1 MDVLGKN
8 GDLLLKLMS
17 ASVARHD
24 AIASNLAN
32 QNVAG
37 YKRQDVAFESLVLE
51 ALDSGRDAAAVD
63 MELSIDEETPAR
75 ADGNNVSPEEEASLM
90 SENRIR
96 FELYAMLLRGNND
109 LLSQAI
115 NGDR

>member
-17 ASVARHD
+17 ASAARHD

-37 YKRQDVAFESLVLE
+37 YKRQEVQFESLVLD
-51 ALDSGRDAAAVD
+51 ALNTGGDPGQVEVQLEVD
-63 MELSIDEETPAR
+63 DLTPGR
-75 ADGNNVSPEEEASLM
+75 ADGNNVVVEDEVALQRENLIRYQLWSTLIRSKSSLIE
-90 SENRIR
+90 S
-96 FELYAMLLRGNND
+96 
-109 LLSQAI
+109 AI
-115 NGDR
+115 HGDR

>member
-51 ALDSGRDAAAVD
+51 NL
-63 MELSIDEETPAR
+63 
-75 ADGNNVSPEEEASLM
+75 
-90 SENRIR
+90 IR
-96 FELYAMLLRGNND
+96 FQLWSTLIRSKSSLVE
-109 LLSQAI
+109 SAI
-115 NGDR
+115 HGDR